1 MYLLHIFIFKIWSS
15 HYYNLLS
22 LYRSIY
28 IVFIYLYVSFIPNHH
43 LNIWN
48 IMLLYDHY
56 CEFIILYNIRLCL
69 YGSSLSW
76 AISCHSAYTR
86 PTAGRFCWIYLL
98 IRWRPRSIWLESR
111 WNLRACASSKSF
123 VKNCK
128 PSWCRCRT
136 APVVSGVLQKPLVS
150 LDLYPYHIR

>member
-1 MYLLHIFIFKIWSS
+1 MYYIFLFLKSDRAIILI
-15 HYYNLLS
+15 YYH
-22 LYRSIY
+22 Y
-28 IVFIYLYVSFIPNHH
+28 IVFIYLYVSFIPTHH

-56 CEFIILYNIRLCL
+56 CEFIILYIRLCL

-136 APVVSGVLQKPLVS
+136 APAVSGVLQKPLVS
-150 LDLYPYHIR
+150 LDSYPYHIR